1 MLQVA
6 PAGGTADEAQEH
18 VRDDDEEVRGERVV
32 LAESMTTSDPAAG
45 NTVQG
50 DSRFATREDRGDPV
64 SPPIIKTSRRED
76 PIQAA
81 PFHRVECFC
90 KIQFQN
96 KRGTVALMTALH
108 KFSGIN
114 KVF

>member
-1 MLQVA
+1 VLQVA

-18 VRDDDEEVRGERVV
+18 IRDDDEEVRGERVA
-32 LAESMTTSDPAAG
+32 LAESTATSDPAAG

-64 SPPIIKTSRRED
+64 LPPIIKTSRRED

-81 PFHRVECFC
+81 PFHRVEGLLE
-90 KIQFQN
+90 IQLEDGSLLGSF
-96 KRGTVALMTALH
+96 VAAAE
-108 KFSGIN
+108 
-114 KVF
+114 